1 MLAVCPITSLPA
13 FKNGGANGGVPPSC
27 SSIRIIA
34 AMPRSLR
41 ATSA

>member
-1 MLAVCPITSLPA
+1 LAVCPITSWPA
-13 FKNGGANGGVPPSC
+13 LRNGGANGGVPLRA
-27 SSIRIIA
+27 SIILVIA